1 MTMYG
6 HLTAGDANHHIAS
19 LARRGAFD
27 RPTPTPLL
35 PVRRRGAVRFHTR
48 AIDALAN
55 LVRHSA
61 PTPAHA

>member
-19 LARRGAFD
+19 LSRRGAFV

-35 PVRRRGAVRFHTR
+35 PVRRSAVRFHTR
-48 AIDALAN
+48 ALDALAN
-55 LVRHSA
+55 LVRHPA
-61 PTPAHA
+61 PTLAHA